1 MVNLFDYATKELS
14 QDAFLMWFLMSD
26 INDSGKKLIAK
37 FIGRKDY
44 KNISNIEVHAQAS
57 KIDITVDF
65 EINGKK
71 CVLIIEDKVGSNPH
85 DNQLIKYMDVV
96 NKWNNGDDSDRPSY
110 FIYYKPR
117 ILSDFELGQI
127 KEANDKYKNKGW
139 EWKSFDINDIH
150 NFFVAYKD
158 SENLILNQY
167 VEYISKI
174 YEYCNIDK
182 LPTENNIVE
191 WENYFRKFIHDNVSS
206 GKYDIY
212 QATYRNRYAMIIVS
226 CKGEENKNHPYLE
239 IRSRDCLDGN
249 VIGRI
254 LLYGKVL
261 TDEEK
266 AKYKKLIDE
275 HSKMFKNE
283 DYKQQLA
290 STKKLSYKDE
300 NEFKDIVKNLIHE
313 FIEITDLSDK

>member
-14 QDAFLMWFLMSD
+14 QDAFLMWFLKSD
-26 INDSGKKLIAK
+26 IDDSGKKLIAK
-37 FIGRKDY
+37 FIGSEDY
-44 KNISNIEVHAQAS
+44 KNISIIEVYPQSS

-65 EINGKK
+65 EKNGKK
-71 CVLIIEDKVGSNPH
+71 CILIIEDKVGSNPH
-85 DNQLIKYMDVV
+85 DNQLIKYMDIV
-96 NKWNNGDDSDRPSY
+96 NKWNHGSDRDRPSY
-110 FIYYKPR
+110 FVYYKPR
-117 ILSDFELGQI
+117 ILSNFELGQI
-127 KEANDKYKNKGW
+127 KEANDTHEGW

-150 NFFVAYKD
+150 NFFAAYKD
-158 SENLILNQY
+158 SENLIINQY
-167 VEYISKI
+167 VEYIGKI
-174 YEYCNIDK
+174 YEYCNIDN
-182 LPTENNIVE
+182 LPTKNNIIE
-191 WENYFRKFIHDNVSS
+191 WENYFKKFIHDNVFSE
-206 GKYDIY
+206 KYDIY
-212 QATYRNRYAMIIVS
+212 PAIYQNRYAMIIVS
-226 CKGEENKNHPYLE
+226 YKGEENKNHPYLE
-239 IRSRDCLDGN
+239 IRSRDCLNGN

-300 NEFKDIVKNLIHE
+300 NEFKDIVKRMILE